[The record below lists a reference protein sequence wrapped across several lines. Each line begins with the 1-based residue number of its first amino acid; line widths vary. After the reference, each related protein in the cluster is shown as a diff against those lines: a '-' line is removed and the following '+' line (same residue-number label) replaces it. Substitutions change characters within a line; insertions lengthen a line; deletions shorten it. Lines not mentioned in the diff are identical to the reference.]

1 LVTLGFSHLHLDDL
15 MEEVNVVLP
24 LLASVGLKML
34 KPDEVIGSQLEAEGR
49 VLAEVV
55 AEHVLMR
62 FWS

>member
-1 LVTLGFSHLHLDDL
+1 VTLGFSHLHLDDL

-34 KPDEVIGSQLEAEGR
+34 KPDEVIGSQLEAEGH

>member
-1 LVTLGFSHLHLDDL
+1 VTLGFSHLHLDDL

-34 KPDEVIGSQLEAEGR
+34 KPDEVIGSQLEVEGR

>member
-34 KPDEVIGSQLEAEGR
+34 KPDEVIGSQLEVEGR

>member
-1 LVTLGFSHLHLDDL
+1 VTLGFSHLHLDDL
-15 MEEVNVVLP
+15 MEEVNIVFP

-55 AEHVLMR
+55 AAHVLMR

>member
-1 LVTLGFSHLHLDDL
+1 VTLGFSHLHLDDL

-34 KPDEVIGSQLEAEGR
+34 KLDEVIGSQLEAEGR